1 MVASSSFLAR
11 QTTSSRRVLGW
22 CAPGLCWLHVSGR
35 RPLGRRFGHRMK
47 WPVLLMGS
55 SVGMDP
61 IPRARLE
68 LRLASCAAGI
78 LSAGRMQPSGTGRY
92 RKCSLAFGGVVW
104 SAPLETLLLLQG
116 GRRNTTYAE
125 LAESGCACVYVFLS
139 EYYGEQDCD
148 LAGAQQGDPMRA

>member
-1 MVASSSFLAR
+1 MVRARLVLAACQRASPAR
-11 QTTSSRRVLGW
+11 S
-22 CAPGLCWLHVSGR
+22 
-35 RPLGRRFGHRMK
+35 RFGHRMK

-92 RKCSLAFGGVVW
+92 RKCSLAFGVVW
-104 SAPLETLLLLQG
+104 SAPLETLLFLQG
-116 GRRNTTYAE
+116 RRRNTTYAE
-125 LAESGCACVYVFLS
+125 LAE
-139 EYYGEQDCD
+139 
-148 LAGAQQGDPMRA
+148 